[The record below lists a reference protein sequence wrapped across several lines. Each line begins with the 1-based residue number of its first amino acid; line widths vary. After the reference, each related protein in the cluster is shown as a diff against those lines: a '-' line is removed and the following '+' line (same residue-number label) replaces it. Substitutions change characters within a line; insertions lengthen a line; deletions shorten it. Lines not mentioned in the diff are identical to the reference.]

1 MRRAVQAG
9 STGDRQLQKGHYF
22 INNAAPGAAQPP
34 GAIARAVTPVNERST
49 TMGGK
54 MDQIKGRI
62 KEAAG
67 VITDDDH
74 LKREGKLDQVVGK
87 VKETAA
93 RVAEKVKD
101 KVERTADTMKDA

>member
-1 MRRAVQAG
+1 M
-9 STGDRQLQKGHYF
+9 
-22 INNAAPGAAQPP
+22 
-34 GAIARAVTPVNERST
+34 NERST
-49 TMGGK
+49 AMGGK

-67 VITDDDH
+67 VLTDDDR
-74 LKREGKLDQVVGK
+74 LKREGKLEQVVGK

-93 RVAEKVKD
+93 RIAEKVKE

>member
-1 MRRAVQAG
+1 
-9 STGDRQLQKGHYF
+9 
-22 INNAAPGAAQPP
+22 
-34 GAIARAVTPVNERST
+34 
-49 TMGGK
+49 MGGK

-67 VITDDDH
+67 VLTDDDR
-74 LKREGKLDQVVGK
+74 LKREGRLEQVVGK

-93 RVAEKVKD
+93 RIAEKVKE